1 MYVIVSFDIKFK
13 TNQEKIESVIE
24 HFGLRKIQNTL
35 YIGEL
40 DNNEQNTLVKSIN
53 KIIKEYDSVLIT
65 RICQNY
71 YLKKETCG
79 REIKFNNDLFR
90 IY

>member
-35 YIGEL
+35 YIREL

-65 RICQNY
+65 RICQNC

>member
-65 RICQNY
+65 QICQNC

>member
-35 YIGEL
+35 YR
-40 DNNEQNTLVKSIN
+40 
-53 KIIKEYDSVLIT
+53 
-65 RICQNY
+65 RI
-71 YLKKETCG
+71 
-79 REIKFNNDLFR
+79 R
-90 IY
+90 